1 MVELKASSPGSPMI
15 FSVDGYRLVVM
26 PMANEDSVKATKEAE
41 AEQAKGE
48 AAPEVAAQAEARPK
62 RKRKGKGE
70 DKAEVEEAAQA
81 VEDEAVA
88 SPPDEAREP
97 VAVA

>member
-1 MVELKASSPGSPMI
+1 
-15 FSVDGYRLVVM
+15 M
-26 PMANEDSVKATKEAE
+26 PMVTEDSVKATKE

-48 AAPEVAAQAEARPK
+48 AAPEAAAQVEAKPR

-70 DKAEVEEAAQA
+70 GEAEAEEAAQA
-81 VEDEAVA
+81 AEGETVA